1 VSRVMPSDSLTRLGG
16 IDVPPVPSQAM
27 SDEETDG
34 IETSA
39 AVPTH
44 VPIVDYLILGSDP
57 HLVVNECE
65 DCGARY
71 FDRRNACA
79 RCGTIEFV
87 SVRVSNEAT
96 LRSFS
101 VVHRAAPGI
110 PVPYVSAIVQTDDGT
125 SVRANVVGLDDPMK
139 ANLGMRVRF
148 TTYGCGTDD
157 NGTECMAF
165 GYAAA

>member
-1 VSRVMPSDSLTRLGG
+1 MSEEENEARVE
-16 IDVPPVPSQAM
+16 VPNYL
-27 SDEETDG
+27 
-34 IETSA
+34 
-39 AVPTH
+39 
-44 VPIVDYLILGSDP
+44 PIVDYLVLGDDP
-57 HLVVNECE
+57 HLVANECT

-79 RCGTIEFV
+79 KCGEAEFV
-87 SVRVSNEAT
+87 SVRVADEAV

-101 VVHRAAPGI
+101 IVHRAAPGI

-139 ANLGMRVRF
+139 AELGMRLRL
-148 TTYGCGTDD
+148 TTYGCGTDN
-157 NGTECMAF
+157 NGTECVAF

>member
-1 VSRVMPSDSLTRLGG
+1 
-16 IDVPPVPSQAM
+16 M
-27 SDEETDG
+27 SDEET
-34 IETSA
+34 EA
-39 AVPTH
+39 PAEVPSH
-44 VPIVDYLILGSDP
+44 LPIVDYLVLGDEP
-57 HLVVNECE
+57 HLLANQCA

-79 RCGTIEFV
+79 KCGTTDFA
-87 SVRVSNEAT
+87 SVRVADEAV

-101 VVHRAAPGI
+101 IVHRAAPGI

-139 ANLGMRVRF
+139 AELGMRLRL

-157 NGTECMAF
+157 NGTECVAF